1 MPRQNNFD
9 KYLED
14 YGITDRVSHLRDV
27 YFQAMPEICIER
39 PSLIAKSCI
48 KNSLFGKE
56 RISILDKAKMYRYV
70 LAKRKP
76 MVRHRHG
83 FESRGPGKKMRR
95 FTFSDNS
102 LFAGSTTSKFKGV
115 PIFPEFLGLSIWPEL
130 KNISIRHKN
139 PYQLSKKDA
148 RILNEQVF
156 PHCMEEN
163 ILEKTRSRCRDNG
176 NDPVGINLLQ
186 HIVFFMT
193 TKINCISHTIPD
205 FKRVVGEG
213 LDEIIREAIEK
224 RKNTDNAAK
233 REFYSAVIEAMKGI
247 IAYSTNLAKEAE
259 RLALKEDNP
268 VKKQELLDIAEIH
281 RHIPRH
287 PARTFREGL
296 TAIWICWTAMHL
308 ENPNVGLSLG
318 RLDQV
323 LYDLYAKDINNTLSM
338 EDALE
343 LICCFWL
350 KIGDH
355 VPMIP
360 DAGEQLFGGT
370 GSNQAITIGGVQPN
384 DSETAQDAVNE
395 LTYVML
401 RATELMML
409 RDPNLNARYHEGA
422 HDNDYLKRLCDS
434 NLKTKATP
442 ALHNDKAVIKAL
454 MSQGETL
461 AQARDYSAVGC
472 VEPVSSGRAY
482 TASSSIM
489 LNLTSI

>member
-14 YGITDRVSHLRDV
+14 YVITDRVSHLRDV

-39 PSLIAKSCI
+39 PSLIAKYCI

-156 PHCMEEN
+156 PHWMEEN

-296 TAIWICWTAMHL
+296 TAIGLEFLILTTAAFFL
-308 ENPNVGLSLG
+308 IRSYVLSGDALLVQRLG
-318 RLDQV
+318 WHSRLDLSGLRSAEVDPQAM
-323 LYDLYAKDINNTLSM
+323 AKSTRTFGNGGM
-338 EDALE
+338 F
-343 LICCFWL
+343 CF
-350 KIGDH
+350 
-355 VPMIP
+355 
-360 DAGEQLFGGT
+360 AGVFRNKKL
-370 GSNQAITIGGVQPN
+370 GS
-384 DSETAQDAVNE
+384 
-395 LTYVML
+395 Y
-401 RATELMML
+401 RAFAT
-409 RDPNLNARYHEGA
+409 DPNLSVILKFNTRVVVVTPGNPEGFVSRIRE
-422 HDNDYLKRLCDS
+422 LR
-434 NLKTKATP
+434 NL
-442 ALHNDKAVIKAL
+442 
-454 MSQGETL
+454 
-461 AQARDYSAVGC
+461 
-472 VEPVSSGRAY
+472 
-482 TASSSIM
+482 
-489 LNLTSI
+489 